1 MMRSLVSSIKRV
13 HNFNRWGAIEPM
25 NEYLL
30 GHEPIIRFGFF
41 VSILILMGL
50 WEWIA
55 PRRPY
60 LTSKKRRWFA
70 NLGIVI
76 IDSLAL
82 RLILPVTA
90 VYIASLN
97 ESSGGGFL
105 NQSGLP
111 HWLAVVIGVML
122 LDFIIYLQHAMFHA
136 FPIFWRLHM
145 MHHTDLDFD
154 TTTGVRFHPLEVLL
168 SMGIKVG
175 AVFVLGIPALAVV
188 LFEIILNATS
198 LFNHGNVR
206 LPQSIDQALRFFVV
220 TPEMHRIHHS
230 VVIRE
235 TNSNFGF
242 NLPWW
247 DRLLAT
253 YRAQPAAGHEGMTIG
268 LSHFR
273 DPGELTLPRLLVLP
287 FAGTSG
293 KYPFSR

>member
-1 MMRSLVSSIKRV
+1 
-13 HNFNRWGAIEPM
+13 M
-25 NEYLL
+25 NEYILTY
-30 GHEPIIRFGFF
+30 EPAMRFGFF
-41 VSILILMGL
+41 IGILALMGF

-60 LTSKKRRWFA
+60 LTSKKNRWFS
-70 NLGIVI
+70 NLGIVLT
-76 IDSLAL
+76 DSLAL
-82 RLILPVTA
+82 RLVFPVTA
-90 VYIASLN
+90 VYVASMI
-97 ESSGGGFL
+97 ESSSGGL
-105 NQSGLP
+105 LIRSGLP
-111 HWLAVVIGVML
+111 HWLAIVLSVML
-122 LDFIIYLQHAMFHA
+122 LDFIIYLQHAFFHA
-136 FPIFWRLHM
+136 FPILWRLHM

-175 AVFVLGIPALAVV
+175 AIFLLGIPALAVV
-188 LFEIILNATS
+188 LFEILLNATS

-206 LPQSIDQALRFFVV
+206 LPQSIDRVLRFFVV
-220 TPEMHRIHHS
+220 TPEMHRVHHS
-230 VVIRE
+230 VIIRE

-247 DRLLAT
+247 DRLLGT

-273 DPGELTLPRLLVLP
+273 DPGGLTLPRLLVLP
-287 FAGTSG
+287 FTGNPG